1 MSESALERA
10 HRLVMEHVCGSIRD
24 ELTKEMQAQDLTGV
38 GFAIILFDYGD
49 GGSCAYASN
58 GNRQNMIKL
67 LREMVGKLERG
78 A

>member
-1 MSESALERA
+1 MSETPLERV
-10 HRLVMEHVCGSIRD
+10 HRLVMEQVCGGIRD
-24 ELTKEMQAQDLTGV
+24 ELVKECEAQDLTGV
-38 GFAIILFDYGD
+38 GFAIILFDFGD

-58 GNRQNMIKL
+58 GNRQDMIKL

>member
-10 HRLVMEHVCGSIRD
+10 HRLVMEHVCGGIRD
-24 ELTKEMQAQDLTGV
+24 ELMKECKAQDLTGV

-58 GNRQNMIKL
+58 GNRQDMIKL
-67 LREMVGKLERG
+67 LREMTEKLERS